1 MASNSTDPNATGNN
15 NSRSGGGLG
24 AATYYGAVAVVVF
37 VLVALTIVS
46 RVLYTRKGKR
56 LAAQQSAGQSSR
68 DAEERVAM
76 ERRGEAVGLP
86 TYRESVLPTSRNLIL
101 ASTPIASS
109 PAPPR
114 SASVDTLPIPTLPN
128 ITVLRASLSEPQLSP
143 PAYRIPP
150 PKYEDAAEDADRTTQ
165 IVGQALDAEDPSLL
179 NVMSQ
184 RHDSVA
190 TLVLP
195 NVQVV
200 DADES
205 ASCGQ
210 LSQTQPSCQPDPATQ

>member
-1 MASNSTDPNATGNN
+1 MASNSNNPNPDN
-15 NSRSGGGLG
+15 NSRNNAGLG

-46 RVLYTRKGKR
+46 RVLYTRKAKR
-56 LAAQQSAGQSSR
+56 LAAQQSAGQTSR

-86 TYRESVLPTSRNLIL
+86 TYRESVLPTSRNPIL
-101 ASTPIASS
+101 ASTPIANS

-114 SASVDTLPIPTLPN
+114 SASVDTLSMPTATNVVALH
-128 ITVLRASLSEPQLSP
+128 ASISEPQLSP

-150 PKYEDAAEDADRTTQ
+150 PKYEDAAEDADRSTQ
-165 IVGQALDAEDPSLL
+165 IVGQAIDAEDPSLL
-179 NVMSQ
+179 SVMSQ
-184 RHDSVA
+184 TNDSVV

-195 NVQVV
+195 NIQAV
-200 DADES
+200 DPDQP
-205 ASCGQ
+205 ASCDQ
-210 LSQTQPSCQPDPATQ
+210 LSRTLPPSQPDPANT